1 MPPDWDDGSPKLRGN
16 LTKLIRSV
24 ERDARRRVKPT
35 FEAARLWQSRMMRGL
50 KAPPEYVGAFR
61 GEPGLEWVQVK
72 VGALYGVA
80 SNEVLSA
87 LGDFERRLQSA
98 VAHLDESIPPTTEPN
113 GGQVGAIIEL
123 CAWAHAEWVRI
134 HPFANGSGRTARL
147 WANSLAMRYGL
158 PPFVRLRSRPGGSYA
173 MASRDAMLGE
183 WEPTVALFAEFLAD
197 FLEEHNS
204 DG

>member
-1 MPPDWDDGSPKLRGN
+1 MPPDWDDDSPKLREN
-16 LTKLIRSV
+16 LTKLLRSV
-24 ERDARRRVKPT
+24 EKDSRRRVKPT
-35 FEAARLWQSRMMRGL
+35 FEAARRWQSEMMRGL

-61 GEPGLEWVQVK
+61 GEPGLEWAQVK

-80 SNEVLSA
+80 SDEVLRA
-87 LGDFERRLQSA
+87 LRDFERRLQSA
-98 VAHLDESIPPTTEPN
+98 VAHLDESIPPSAEPN

-158 PPFVRLRSRPGGSYA
+158 PPFVRLRPRPDGSYG
-173 MASRDAMLGE
+173 MASRKAMLGD
-183 WEPTVALFAEFLAD
+183 WEPTVVLFGEFLGD
-197 FLEEHNS
+197 FLEESNP
-204 DG
+204 DV